1 MSASEAWRQRFAWRK
16 LLYWGLRYQCPL
28 CRSSLRT
35 FLPFGAR
42 APVFASLQVVGGGYR
57 PNARCPSC
65 GCLDRERLVYLSLLR
80 VTNAFAQQTRLLH
93 VAPERQLSG
102 ILKNQA
108 TIDYLTA
115 DLHSTQVMVKMDIST
130 IPFPDGH
137 FDGIICNHVL
147 EHVRD
152 DRTAMTELYRVLR
165 PTGWAILQVP
175 ISLALDRT
183 YEDFSITTPAGREAA
198 FGQHDHV
205 RIYARDYQDRLEDV
219 GFKVNV
225 FHWTAR
231 VHDFGGRRNR
241 FGLNEREAVYLATK
255 PF

>member
-1 MSASEAWRQRFAWRK
+1 MPASHTSTFRLACAK
-16 LLYWGLRYQCPL
+16 LLYWGRRYRCPL
-28 CRSSLRT
+28 CGSSLRR
-35 FLPFGAR
+35 FAPFGGTVA
-42 APVFASLQVVGGGYR
+42 VFASLQVVGGGYR
-57 PNARCPSC
+57 PNARCPIC

-80 VTNAFAQQTRLLH
+80 FTDAFTHHTRVLH
-93 VAPERQLSG
+93 VAPERQLSE
-102 ILKNQA
+102 ILKNQG

-115 DLHSTQVMVKMDIST
+115 DLHSTQVMVKMDIAT
-130 IPFPDGH
+130 IQVPDGH

-147 EHVRD
+147 EHVVD
-152 DRTAMTELYRVLR
+152 DRRAMAELYRVLK

-183 YEDFSITTPAGREAA
+183 YEDFSITTPAAREIA

-205 RIYARDYQDRLEDV
+205 RIYARDYTDRLEDA

-225 FHWTAR
+225 FRWTTS
-231 VHDFGGRRNR
+231 VHDFGGPGNR

-255 PF
+255 